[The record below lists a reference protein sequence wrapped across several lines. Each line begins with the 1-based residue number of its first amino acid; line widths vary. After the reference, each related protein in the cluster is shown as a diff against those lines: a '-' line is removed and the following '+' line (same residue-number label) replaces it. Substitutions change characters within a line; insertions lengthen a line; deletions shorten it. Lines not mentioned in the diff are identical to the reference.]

1 MVSFVEVQSTEVA
14 SGRRWGRIPIDEG
27 GLLPGQRQ
35 QLRRKRRLAL
45 KLKFDVRVVL
55 DGDQVLDGSPG
66 EMGSIKLVL
75 AVRPDLGY
83 LVAAIGAAVETEERS
98 ARAAV
103 LQ

>member
-55 DGDQVLDGSPG
+55 DGDQVLDSSP
-66 EMGSIKLVL
+66 
-75 AVRPDLGY
+75 VRWDP
-83 LVAAIGAAVETEERS
+83 
-98 ARAAV
+98 
-103 LQ
+103 